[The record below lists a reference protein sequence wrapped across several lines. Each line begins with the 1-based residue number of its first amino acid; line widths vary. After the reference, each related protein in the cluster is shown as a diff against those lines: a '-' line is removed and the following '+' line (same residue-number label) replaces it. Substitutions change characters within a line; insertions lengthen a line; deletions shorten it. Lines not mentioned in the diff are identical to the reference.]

1 MALADILQVLII
13 EDDPR
18 IAEINRKFVQK
29 VPGYKVIGIALNEE
43 EAKEQLTILEPDLV
57 LLDIYFPGGNGLDIL
72 AYISQ
77 HYPQMDVIMITAAND
92 VETVRSALKHGAYD
106 FIIKPIVFDRFKE
119 TLTKYLDFRENLNI
133 LKMHKQ
139 QVEQED
145 IDQLIKREMKQEDRN
160 EIYPK
165 GIDKLTLEK
174 VLAVINA
181 EFKGFSAVQM
191 GEAIGISRTTARRYL
206 EYLLSIRKI
215 TADLIYGEIG
225 RPERIYRRL

>member
-1 MALADILQVLII
+1 
-13 EDDPR
+13 
-18 IAEINRKFVQK
+18 
-29 VPGYKVIGIALNEE
+29 
-43 EAKEQLTILEPDLV
+43 
-57 LLDIYFPGGNGLDIL
+57 
-72 AYISQ
+72 
-77 HYPQMDVIMITAAND
+77 MDVIMITAAND